1 MEQNQT
7 YNDMANNE
15 PSENLRIPLPTD
27 ADIPHLKTK
36 SELDQEFLE
45 QFELNPEVIDEPI
58 QYTFEI
64 DGIGFSPLGDIQALK
79 GAQKNGKSFFLC
91 LLMGAGL
98 KGEYLGVRCLLENPR
113 ILYADTEQHPRNTRL
128 IFRRV
133 CQIAGID
140 GYVRNERINM
150 QHLRLADD
158 VEIVKKAIRL
168 KIEYFK
174 PHIVL
179 VDGLVDCLVDFNDQ
193 KESKKVLTEFAR
205 IALENNCCIWLVLHT
220 NPGDSDKMRGH
231 AGTLLSQKASDVVVC
246 VKEKKDDG
254 TTLFNVEQT
263 DSRNNQ
269 DFNKFSFAIECRK
282 DSRGEFISVPVK
294 AYVSVQEK
302 TSLDE
307 LFRWALKDNPL
318 RRADLKD
325 RIISDDC
332 PLKVK
337 RSTAYQRINDALQAG
352 IIADDDVL
360 TKRLRYVGLDLPNEE
375 GLPF

>member
-1 MEQNQT
+1 MMENENQN
-7 YNDMANNE
+7 YK
-15 PSENLRIPLPTD
+15 IPLPTD
-27 ADIPHLKTK
+27 ADLPHLKTK

-174 PHIVL
+174 PHIVFI
-179 VDGLVDCLVDFNDQ
+179 DGLVDCLVDFNDQ

-269 DFNKFSFAIECRK
+269 DFNKFSFAIECSK

-360 TKRLRYVGLDLPNEE
+360 TKRLRYIGLDLPNED
-375 GLPF
+375 GCPF